1 MDPHKYFPF
10 FPTQNLTLYMVLHLP
25 FYYYFLF
32 TNMSCSVVVVGFL
45 HMYTYTELPLF
56 KIAT

>member
-10 FPTQNLTLYMVLHLP
+10 FPTPNLTSYMVLHLP
-25 FYYYFLF
+25 FYYYFSF
-32 TNMSCSVVVVGFL
+32 TNMSCSVVVGFL
-45 HMYTYTELPLF
+45 HMYTYTELPVF